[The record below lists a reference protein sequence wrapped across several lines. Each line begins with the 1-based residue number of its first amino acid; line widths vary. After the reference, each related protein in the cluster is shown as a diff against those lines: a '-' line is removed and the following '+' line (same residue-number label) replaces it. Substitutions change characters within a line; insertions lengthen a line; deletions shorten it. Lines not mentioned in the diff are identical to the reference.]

1 MARKKTGQKGGQY
14 GNRNAVKH
22 GGYMRLY
29 EPDQRTRRAK
39 VLNHIEASLA
49 VATGPRTALGSLSDD
64 GPSSLDCQDRYRERY
79 PQHNAALTRPT
90 HPDHPHPGPRRRLC
104 AGSAGLHTERRTSR
118 RPVHRGLGPEFC
130 TEGKAISQSGGTAG
144 NAPILA

>member
-49 VATGPRTALGSLSDD
+49 VATGPI
-64 GPSSLDCQDRYRERY
+64 
-79 PQHNAALTRPT
+79 
-90 HPDHPHPGPRRRLC
+90 RRRVPCGIPPALF
-104 AGSAGLHTERRTSR
+104 AR
-118 RPVHRGLGPEFC
+118 
-130 TEGKAISQSGGTAG
+130 
-144 NAPILA
+144 NA